1 MYALVINYEPE
12 PSEPSEPSPPI
23 NKQTFDAYEDFD
35 HNRERHRGNYLGIG
49 EGDRHAASVYI
60 KNEDREER
68 LQFLKSLKLKARGR
82 RKRKQKNKSKK
93 KKKKSKKR

>member
-1 MYALVINYEPE
+1 MLTSLLEDSSIVIWSLIFSLNKLIISSLVLTNSL
-12 PSEPSEPSPPI
+12 PSIVSPFEI
-23 NKQTFDAYEDFD
+23 VLFKVTKANK
-35 HNRERHRGNYLGIG
+35 
-49 EGDRHAASVYI
+49 SVYI

-68 LQFLKSLKLKARGR
+68 LQFLKSQKIKARGR